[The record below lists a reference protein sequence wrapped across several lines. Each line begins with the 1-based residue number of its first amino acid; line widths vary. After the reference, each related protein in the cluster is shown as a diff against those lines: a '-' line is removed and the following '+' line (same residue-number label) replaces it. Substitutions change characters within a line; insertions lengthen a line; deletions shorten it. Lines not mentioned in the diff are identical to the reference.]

1 MLNKTY
7 QRFSQILQVL
17 SRNEK
22 KQVLTIFFLSFIGIF
37 LDLFGI
43 GIIFPIMDIII
54 NDEETFLSKFELYN
68 NFFDNKSKNDSIL
81 LIISFLI
88 FFVFKTL
95 FSTFVIWYEK
105 DFTYNYLQIRFK
117 VIK

>member
-1 MLNKTY
+1 M
-7 QRFSQILQVL
+7 
-17 SRNEK
+17 
-22 KQVLTIFFLSFIGIF
+22 
-37 LDLFGI
+37 
-43 GIIFPIMDIII
+43 IFPIMDIII

-68 NFFDNKSKNDSIL
+68 NFLITKSKNDSIL

-105 DFTYNYLQIRFK
+105 RFSHITTYKLGSKLLINI
-117 VIK
+117 

>member
-1 MLNKTY
+1 M
-7 QRFSQILQVL
+7 SGSV
-17 SRNEK
+17 
-22 KQVLTIFFLSFIGIF
+22 
-37 LDLFGI
+37 
-43 GIIFPIMDIII
+43 I

-81 LIISFLI
+81 LIISFFLI

-105 DFTYNYLQIRFK
+105 KIFIYNYLQIRFK